1 MDSVITLFKKH
12 LMKLILV
19 LMLIGTVINVFTLG
33 QMYAAGMFCLLFV
46 TTVNVVYGKKY
57 AIPFAVLGVVWLVI
71 SVYMEMT

>member
-1 MDSVITLFKKH
+1 MNNLITLCKKH
-12 LMKLILV
+12 IMKLILV
-19 LMLIGTVINVFTLG
+19 LLLLGIAINIFTMG
-33 QMYAAGMFCLLFV
+33 QVYAAGMFCLLFV